1 MSANTLW
8 KVRVRKSYVTEVE
21 VSAVTEEEAAE
32 IARRMEDVM
41 FVEGIEWLDPYE
53 EKNETD

>member
-8 KVRVRKSYVTEVE
+8 KVRVRKSYVTEVK
-21 VSAVTEEEAAE
+21 VSAVTEEEAVE